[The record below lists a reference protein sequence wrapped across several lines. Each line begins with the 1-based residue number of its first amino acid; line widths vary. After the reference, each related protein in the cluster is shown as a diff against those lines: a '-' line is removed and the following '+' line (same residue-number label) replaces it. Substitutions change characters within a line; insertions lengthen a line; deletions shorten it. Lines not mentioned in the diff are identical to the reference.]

1 MHRSITT
8 SQQGS
13 WRNHDAQ
20 NDRPR
25 RGAAVVALALTA
37 CSGGTGAGTAGG
49 SGGDSAPVNK
59 IKLVAAEYSKDNTA
73 AFWNKFAAAYKA
85 KTGIDLDVQVVS
97 WDDIDQQS
105 STMIQNNDAPDILNL
120 NAYASY
126 AKDGLLYSSDE
137 VLLRLGE
144 ERPAAELRPER
155 HLPGQDVRDARP
167 VVGTGAVLQQGPV
180 RQGGHRSAAEDLGR
194 VHRGRQEDHRARR
207 RDGRLRDA
215 VGPRGGPGGVLHLDV
230 QQRRQLEDRRQVDDQ
245 LPAER
250 RHPDV
255 PQEPCR

>member
-1 MHRSITT
+1 MLKRLIATT
-8 SQQGS
+8 
-13 WRNHDAQ
+13 
-20 NDRPR
+20 
-25 RGAAVVALALTA
+25 AVAALALTA

-49 SGGDSAPVNK
+49 SGGGGEPVKK

-105 STMIQNNDAPDILNL
+105 STMIQNNAAPDILNL

-126 AKDGLLYSSDE
+126 AKDSLLYS
-137 VLLRLGE
+137 VRRGALRLGE

-155 HLPGQDVRDARP
+155 HLPGQDVRDAGPLLGPR
-167 VVGTGAVLQQGPV
+167 AVLQQGPV
-180 RQGGHRSAAEDLGR
+180 RQGGHRGAAEDLGR
-194 VHRGRQEDHRARR
+194 VRRGRQEDHRPRR
-207 RDGRLRDA
+207 RHGRLRDA
-215 VGPRGGPGGVLHLDV
+215 AGPRGGAGGVLHLDV

-250 RHPDV
+250 GHPDV
-255 PQEPCR
+255 PQVPVGDRQGHAEQPRQDRPH